1 LGIEGVGFLHAFLM
15 CSKLFRSADMM
26 CEYLTRNFNYCCSSD
41 EMLKPRTSIQHDSIS
56 SDEQN
61 DASLD
66 VSTGSVSEET
76 SAADSDSDS
85 EREVQTRTRPEH
97 HATQVCAL
105 CFSFI

>member
-1 LGIEGVGFLHAFLM
+1 
-15 CSKLFRSADMM
+15 
-26 CEYLTRNFNYCCSSD
+26 
-41 EMLKPRTSIQHDSIS
+41 MLKPRTSIQHDSIS